1 MNIFCKIINDTPKEE
16 KSSDDIKQESKYKND
31 SNISDIDLKKMCFVE
46 YKSQAYASFYNT
58 AMEKDKSI
66 LTLSV
71 AGIGF
76 LVTLLNISKTIGY
89 VNYSI
94 FILASL
100 CFLISIYCIL
110 SIFDKNADYMLDI
123 AQDKDVTL
131 KEYKLKKLDKW
142 AIRSFYLA
150 IILSILLGVSTSIPL
165 LSNED
170 NDMSENKQ
178 PKTTSE
184 LSVTTESYSGSVCIG
199 DSFEGISNLGKS
211 LSGFSGASSLL
222 AQTNTQART
231 QSTTPSNTG
240 GASGMKPD
248 FSSQKKD

>member
-1 MNIFCKIINDTPKEE
+1 MNIFCKIINDAPKEE
-16 KSSDDIKQESKYKND
+16 ISSDDIKQYKND
-31 SNISDIDLKKMCFVE
+31 SNISEVDLKKMCFVE

-76 LVTLLNISKTIGY
+76 LVTLLNLSKTIGY
-89 VNYSI
+89 VNYTI
-94 FILASL
+94 FILAAL

-123 AQDKDVTL
+123 AQDRDVTL
-131 KEYKLKKLDKW
+131 KEYKLKKLDKR
-142 AIRSFYLA
+142 AIRTFYLA
-150 IILSILLGVSTSIPL
+150 IILSISLGISTSIPL
-165 LSNED
+165 LSNEG
-170 NDMSENKQ
+170 NDMSENNK
-178 PKTTSE
+178 PTKASE
-184 LSVTTESYSGSVCIG
+184 LNVSPESYSGSVMAVE
-199 DSFEGISNLGKS
+199 SFEGISYLGKS

-222 AQTNTQART
+222 AQTNTQVRT
-231 QSTTPSNTG
+231 QGTTPSNTG